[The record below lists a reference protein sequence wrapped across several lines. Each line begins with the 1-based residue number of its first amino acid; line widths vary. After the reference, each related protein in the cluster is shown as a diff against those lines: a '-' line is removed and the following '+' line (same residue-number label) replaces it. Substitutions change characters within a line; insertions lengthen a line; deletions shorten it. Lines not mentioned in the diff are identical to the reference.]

1 MENKKPLASE
11 QINPRGDD
19 VTTWALPEGAIARLG
34 QGLLET
40 LRFSADGNYLAIGT
54 RVGLYLYEVATMSP
68 VALWGTERGA
78 WRATF
83 SPNGKW
89 IATSDWD
96 DNIKVWD
103 AHRGTCLTE
112 ITTAA
117 SPSTLAFSPDSQWSL
132 RATVKPLLSISG
144 TRKQARDSQN
154 SPVKPKKAVV
164 SCLSPFH
171 LTVT

>member
-1 MENKKPLASE
+1 MEDKKLVIPAPVSAS
-11 QINPRGDD
+11 GDD
-19 VTTWALPEGAIARLG
+19 VTTWALPGGAIARLG
-34 QGLLET
+34 QGLVET
-40 LRFSADGNYLAIGT
+40 LTFSADGNYLAIGT

-89 IATSDWD
+89 IATGDWD

-112 ITTAA
+112 ITTGR
-117 SPSTLAFSPDSQWSL
+117 F
-132 RATVKPLLSISG
+132 
-144 TRKQARDSQN
+144 
-154 SPVKPKKAVV
+154 
-164 SCLSPFH
+164 PFNIG
-171 LTVT
+171 VFA